1 MQCRHKS
8 GHTYEKIF
16 KEEQSIEIL
25 KVLGLTN
32 NKKSIRKYI
41 IMPEE
46 NISQAFRLENID
58 ETRSYLIEETNRN
71 RLMSKKHEEVCTNYI
86 ERFLILASVVTRCV
100 SISAFSPLIG
110 ISIGI
115 TSSAIRLKIC
125 AIIAEIKKSIN
136 Q

>member
-1 MQCRHKS
+1 
-8 GHTYEKIF
+8 
-16 KEEQSIEIL
+16 
-25 KVLGLTN
+25 
-32 NKKSIRKYI
+32 
-41 IMPEE
+41 MPEE

-86 ERFLILASVVTRCV
+86 ERFLILASAVTRCA